1 MAMIKTGDRVL
12 ITVNNSFSSYVIS
25 ENSKTKTFDGW
36 IIEEDNVNFPNC
48 YLLKP
53 FDYKTNKYVPQFRII
68 QKRLVLDIVKVNED
82 GTSNRIDLEDI
93 DNEKVKSRHWNV
105 TGSKGDIYRV
115 DLKLDGSLV
124 CNCVAGMM
132 RRNCRHAKAVQE
144 KINCEELGK
153 S

>member
-1 MAMIKTGDRVL
+1 MIKTGDRVL
-12 ITVNNSFSSYVIS
+12 ISTENTFTSYVATQLNKIS
-25 ENSKTKTFDGW
+25 IFDGW
-36 IIEEDNVNFPNC
+36 IMEADEINFPNC

-68 QKRLVLDIVKVNED
+68 QKRLVLDIVKVNDD

-93 DNEKVKSRHWNV
+93 DKEKAKTRFWNV

-115 DLKLDGSLV
+115 ELKLNGSLS

-132 RRNCRHAKAVQE
+132 GRNCRHAKAVQE
-144 KINCEELGK
+144 TLNKEQLGK